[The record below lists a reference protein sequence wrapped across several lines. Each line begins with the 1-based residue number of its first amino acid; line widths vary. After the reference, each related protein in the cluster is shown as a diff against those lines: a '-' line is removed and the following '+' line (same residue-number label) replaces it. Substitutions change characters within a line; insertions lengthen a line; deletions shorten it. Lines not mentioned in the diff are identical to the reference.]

1 MTMLLQLRGFLGN
14 GTSDKKMSARTAS
27 GSKAGQSAAT
37 RLLAQFSS
45 ILLGGLWLSTHALA
59 EPFQGWPLPGAE
71 AGGGHF
77 SATTQITP
85 DNVKDLEIVWT
96 HRSGD
101 FSEGDNFI
109 GGLSGEAPLQ
119 SSWQA
124 TPILIDDHLY
134 LCTPFNRILAIHA
147 ETGAESWSYA
157 PDIDL
162 ANFPMPR
169 CRGVTQWTDQRIP
182 PTEPCHRVV
191 VAPLMDARVVGLDA
205 VTGQICPFGN
215 KTELDLSEGLGP
227 YQAGFYMLNTP
238 PAIAGNALITGGSV
252 ADNMTTAVPSGVVRA
267 YDLNSGALLW
277 AWEPVV
283 AVEKANAV
291 SAESPAPDEKSISA
305 DDQLYQQGTTNSW
318 SYLSVDLELGL
329 VYVPT
334 GNTSPDYYGG
344 HRGNLDHYSSSV
356 VALKIDTGEVAWHF
370 QTVHHDIWDFDVPSQ
385 PTLFETQIEG
395 RDVKGLAQT
404 TKQGYVFLL
413 DRETGE
419 PLFPV
424 KEVPMPQGT
433 APGDYTSPTQPVPT
447 APRSLLDLPGE
458 RDPIWGLVP
467 WDKWACQNTL
477 DNLRYEGPFTPPA
490 LEGALHMPSAFGG
503 QNWGGPAI
511 DPGRQ
516 KLVVNTLH
524 MGTVVQLIPRD
535 QCEGEGPEPVADGP
549 FLLEPSEGTPYC
561 NRRWLGFVSPMG
573 VPCTPPP
580 WGTLAGIDLQTGNVD
595 WQVPLGTTRDMAPWP
610 FWYIKGSPN
619 LGGPVS
625 TAGGLTF
632 IGATTDHFLRAFDT
646 DTGEELWKGRLP
658 TSGHGLPITYQLTE
672 GGKQYV
678 VIAAGGHAA
687 MGTPPGD
694 YLIAF
699 ALPE

>member
-1 MTMLLQLRGFLGN
+1 MKKRTRRR
-14 GTSDKKMSARTAS
+14 GTSG
-27 GSKAGQSAAT
+27 GSYGIFSVVPTPSRHPDCIVWA
-37 RLLAQFSS
+37 LLS
-45 ILLGGLWLSTHALA
+45 LLWLPMPITA
-59 EPFQGWPLPGAE
+59 EPHHSWSLPGGGE
-71 AGGGHF
+71 GGGHF
-77 SATTQITP
+77 SQATQITP
-85 DNVKDLEIVWT
+85 ENVSKLEIAWT

-101 FSEGDNFI
+101 FRQGENFI

-124 TPILIDDHLY
+124 TPVLIDEHLY

-147 ETGAESWSYA
+147 ETGAERWSYA

-162 ANFPMPR
+162 ESFPMPR
-169 CRGVTQWTDQRIP
+169 CRGVTQWTDTRLP
-182 PTEPCHRVV
+182 EGKPCHRVV
-191 VAPLMDARVVGLDA
+191 IAPLMDARVVGLDA
-205 VTGQICPFGN
+205 DSGKVCPFGN
-215 KTELDLSEGLGP
+215 EHELDLSEGLGP
-227 YQAGFYMLNTP
+227 YETGFYMLNTP
-238 PAIAGNALITGGSV
+238 PAITGSTLITGGSV
-252 ADNMTTAVPSGVVRA
+252 ADNITTAVPSGVIRA
-267 YDLNSGALLW
+267 YDLNSGELL
-277 AWEPVV
+277 AWEPVI
-283 AVEKANAV
+283 EGTELSKAA
-291 SAESPAPDEKSISA
+291 SAGGGNPANTSPSTDTPR
-305 DDQLYQQGTTNSW
+305 YQQGTTNSW
-318 SYLSVDLELGL
+318 SYLSVDPELGL

-344 HRGNLDHYSSSV
+344 HRGNLDHYSSSI
-356 VALKIDTGEVAWHF
+356 VALSIETGDVVWHF

-385 PTLFETQIEG
+385 PTLFETDIDG
-395 RDVKGLAQT
+395 RAVKGLAQT

-413 DRETGE
+413 DRQTGE
-419 PLFPV
+419 PLFPIE
-424 KEVPMPQGT
+424 EVPMPQGA
-433 APGDYTSPTQPVPT
+433 APGDYTAPTQPVPVK
-447 APRSLLDLPGE
+447 PRSLLDLPGE

-467 WDKWACQNTL
+467 WDKWACKDTL
-477 DNLRYEGPFTPPA
+477 SSLRYEGPFTPPA

-511 DPGRQ
+511 DPGRH

-535 QCEGEGPEPVADGP
+535 QCDGEGPEPVADGP

-561 NRRWLGFVSPMG
+561 NRRWLGFVSPLG

-580 WGTLAGIDLQTGNVD
+580 WGTLAGIDLRTGTVD

-610 FWYIKGSPN
+610 FWYIQGSPN

-625 TAGGLTF
+625 TASGLTF
-632 IGATTDHFLRAFDT
+632 IGATTDHYLRAFDT

-672 GGKQYV
+672 GSRQYV

-699 ALPE
+699 KLPEGS

>member
-1 MTMLLQLRGFLGN
+1 MKRSTLRP
-14 GTSDKKMSARTAS
+14 RAS
-27 GSKAGQSAAT
+27 GMSDGMFSAVPT
-37 RLLAQFSS
+37 RFQNRRHLLWA
-45 ILLGGLWLSTHALA
+45 LLGLLWLPMPITA
-59 EPFQGWPLPGAE
+59 EPHHNWSLPGGD

-77 SATTQITP
+77 SQATQITP
-85 DNVKDLEIVWT
+85 ENVGGLEIAWT

-101 FSEGDNFI
+101 FRQGDNFI
-109 GGLSGEAPLQ
+109 SGLSGEAPLQ

-124 TPILIDDHLY
+124 TPVLIDDHLY

-147 ETGAESWSYA
+147 ETGAEGWSYA

-162 ANFPMPR
+162 EGFPMPR
-169 CRGVTQWTDQRIP
+169 CRGVTQWTDTRIP
-182 PTEPCHRVV
+182 EGKPCHRVV
-191 VAPLMDARVVGLDA
+191 IAPLMDARVVGLDA
-205 VTGQICPFGN
+205 DSGEVCPFGN
-215 KTELDLSEGLGP
+215 ERLEIDLSEGLGP
-227 YQAGFYMLNTP
+227 YETGFYMLNTP
-238 PAIAGNALITGGSV
+238 PAITGNTLITGGSI
-252 ADNMTTAVPSGVVRA
+252 ADNMTTAVPSGVIRA
-267 YDLNSGALLW
+267 YDLNSGKLLW
-277 AWEPVV
+277 AWEPVIAV
-283 AVEKANAV
+283 AEPGKAASEAEDSSANMSPNA
-291 SAESPAPDEKSISA
+291 DT
-305 DDQLYQQGTTNSW
+305 LRYQQGTTNSW
-318 SYLSVDLELGL
+318 SYLSVDPELGL

-356 VALKIDTGEVAWHF
+356 VALSIETGEVVWHF

-385 PTLFETQIEG
+385 PTLFETDIDG
-395 RDVKGLAQT
+395 RPVKGLAQT

-413 DRETGE
+413 DRQTGE

-424 KEVPMPQGT
+424 AEVPMPQGA
-433 APGDYTSPTQPVPT
+433 APGDYTAPTQPVPVK
-447 APRSLLDLPGE
+447 PRSLLDLPGE

-467 WDKWACQNTL
+467 WDKWACKDTL
-477 DNLRYEGPFTPPA
+477 SSLRYDGPFTPPA

-511 DPGRQ
+511 DPGRH

-535 QCEGEGPEPVADGP
+535 QCDGDGPEPVADGP

-561 NRRWLGFVSPMG
+561 NRRWLGFVSPLG

-580 WGTLAGIDLQTGNVD
+580 WGTLAGIDLRTGNVD

-625 TAGGLTF
+625 TASGLTF

-672 GGKQYV
+672 EGSQYV

-699 ALPE
+699 KLPEES